1 MKCPVCKVQL
11 IVVERH
17 KIELDYCI
25 SCKGF
30 WFDRGELNLLSETL
44 GLDLI
49 KELQTTQLNEYS
61 EKPRDCPLC
70 DNRMDKIKLGQ
81 NTNVVIDKCP
91 QGQGMWFDGGE
102 LSRIVNQNREIS
114 GLGNKEMINFLGE
127 FLVQG

>member
-127 FLVQG
+127 FLVPG

>member
-1 MKCPVCKVQL
+1 MKCPVCKVAL

-49 KELQTTQLNEYS
+49 KELQTTQVNESS
-61 EKPRDCPLC
+61 EKLRDCPLC
-70 DNRMDKIKLGQ
+70 DNKMDKIKLGQ

-102 LSRIVNQNREIS
+102 LSRIANQNKEIINS
-114 GLGNKEMINFLGE
+114 GNKEMINFLGE
-127 FLVQG
+127 FLVPG

>member
-1 MKCPVCKVQL
+1 MKCPVCKIQL

-44 GLDLI
+44 GVNLVQ
-49 KELQTTQLNEYS
+49 ELKINEVDDSS
-61 EKPRDCPLC
+61 EKKRDCPLC
-70 DNRMDKIKLGQ
+70 DKEMDKIKLGQ
-81 NTNVVIDKCP
+81 NSNVLIDKCP

-102 LSRIVNQNREIS
+102 LSRIANQNKEILNS
-114 GLGNKEMINFLGE
+114 GNKEMINFLGE
-127 FLVQG
+127 FLVPG